1 MYTLH
6 QNKLCVACF
15 QRRQKLIDVN
25 LVTNGV
31 KGIEATDFVDAWLYT
46 HCSNHQSTAP
56 ERAFYQF
63 TSMLS
68 ESTVKTRS
76 HGNLIWFSFLIF
88 DNIQNFFW
96 EQSKNLIIFLIVY
109 ITTTK
114 YFNCTLQSQL
124 KYNPPAFRFT
134 VDFISN

>member
-46 HCSNHQSTAP
+46 HCSNH
-56 ERAFYQF
+56 
-63 TSMLS
+63 
-68 ESTVKTRS
+68 
-76 HGNLIWFSFLIF
+76 
-88 DNIQNFFW
+88 
-96 EQSKNLIIFLIVY
+96 
-109 ITTTK
+109 
-114 YFNCTLQSQL
+114 
-124 KYNPPAFRFT
+124 
-134 VDFISN
+134 